1 MKKEMVKNEGMKK
14 EVMNVVKKEFVDL
27 GLSVKWANMNEGAES
42 SKEKGKYFAWN
53 EVECDEG
60 RLPSESEM
68 LELIEKCNWEWVNK
82 DGVNGYV
89 VKSRDEENKN
99 EIFLP
104 AAGLICGEKEYF
116 VGEMG
121 YYLTNTMKESVGSCE
136 LIMSSKY
143 YGMYLA
149 GLYKRSVRLV
159 K

>member
-1 MKKEMVKNEGMKK
+1 MKK
-14 EVMNVVKKEFVDL
+14 EVKEMVVKNEVVKFEFVDL
-27 GLSVKWANMNEGAES
+27 GLSVKWANMNMGAKS
-42 SKEKGKYFAWN
+42 SIENGLYFAWN
-53 EVECDEG
+53 EVKLDDEG

-68 LELIEKCNWEWVNK
+68 MELIEKCNWEWVSK
-82 DGVNGYV
+82 DGKLGYNV
-89 VKSRDEENKN
+89 RSRINNN

-121 YYLTNTMKESVGSCE
+121 YYLTNTMKESRGACE
-136 LIMSSKY
+136 LIMSPKY

>member
-1 MKKEMVKNEGMKK
+1 MKKEIKEMVVKNE
-14 EVMNVVKKEFVDL
+14 VVKFEFVDL
-27 GLSVKWANMNEGAES
+27 GLSVKWANMNMGAKS
-42 SKEKGKYFAWN
+42 SIENGLYFAWN
-53 EVECDEG
+53 EVKLDDEG

-68 LELIEKCNWEWVNK
+68 MELIEKCNWEWVSK
-82 DGVNGYV
+82 DGKLGYNVRSRVNG
-89 VKSRDEENKN
+89 N

-121 YYLTNTMKESVGSCE
+121 YYLTNTMKESVGACE
-136 LIMSSKY
+136 LIMSPKY

>member
-1 MKKEMVKNEGMKK
+1 MKK
-14 EVMNVVKKEFVDL
+14 EVKEMVVKNEVVKFEFVDL
-27 GLSVKWANMNEGAES
+27 GLSVKWANMNMGAKS
-42 SKEKGKYFAWN
+42 SIENGLYFAWN
-53 EVECDEG
+53 EVKLDDEG

-68 LELIEKCNWEWVNK
+68 MELIEKCNWEWVSK
-82 DGVNGYV
+82 DGKMGYNV
-89 VKSRDEENKN
+89 RSRINNN

-104 AAGLICGEKEYF
+104 AAGLICGDKEYF

-121 YYLTNTMKESVGSCE
+121 YYLTNTMKESVGACE
-136 LIMSSKY
+136 LIMSPKY

>member
-1 MKKEMVKNEGMKK
+1 MKK
-14 EVMNVVKKEFVDL
+14 EVKEMLVKNEVVKFEFVDL
-27 GLSVKWANMNEGAES
+27 GLSVKWANMNMGAKNSREN
-42 SKEKGKYFAWN
+42 GLYFAWT
-53 EVECDEG
+53 EVKLDDEG

-68 LELIEKCNWEWVNK
+68 MELIEKCNWEWVSK
-82 DGVNGYV
+82 DGKLGYNV
-89 VKSRDEENKN
+89 RSRINNN

-104 AAGLICGEKEYF
+104 AAGLICGDKEYF

-121 YYLTNTMKESVGSCE
+121 YYLTNTMKESVGACE
-136 LIMSSKY
+136 LIMSPKY

>member
-1 MKKEMVKNEGMKK
+1 MLKIMKK
-14 EVMNVVKKEFVDL
+14 EVKEMVVKNEVVKFEFVDL
-27 GLSVKWANMNEGAES
+27 GLSVKWANMNMGAKS
-42 SKEKGKYFAWN
+42 SIENGLYFAWN
-53 EVECDEG
+53 EVKLDDEG

-68 LELIEKCNWEWVNK
+68 MELIEKCTWEWVSK
-82 DGVNGYV
+82 DGKLGYNV
-89 VKSRDEENKN
+89 RSRINNN

-121 YYLTNTMKESVGSCE
+121 YYLTNTMKESVGACE
-136 LIMSSKY
+136 LIMSPKY

>member
-1 MKKEMVKNEGMKK
+1 MKK
-14 EVMNVVKKEFVDL
+14 EVKEMVVKNEVVKFEFVDL
-27 GLSVKWANMNEGAES
+27 GLSVKWANMNMGAKNSREN
-42 SKEKGKYFAWN
+42 GLYFAWN
-53 EVECDEG
+53 EVKLDDEG

-68 LELIEKCNWEWVNK
+68 MELIEKCNWEWVSK
-82 DGVNGYV
+82 DGKLGYNV
-89 VKSRDEENKN
+89 RSRINNN

-104 AAGLICGEKEYF
+104 AAGLICGDKEYF

-121 YYLTNTMKESVGSCE
+121 YYLTNTMKESVGACE

-159 K
+159 Q

>member
-1 MKKEMVKNEGMKK
+1 MKKEMVKK

-68 LELIEKCNWEWVNK
+68 LELIEMCNWEWVSK
-82 DGVNGYV
+82 DGKVGYNVRSRVNG
-89 VKSRDEENKN
+89 N

-104 AAGLICGEKEYF
+104 AAGLIADDKLCMA
-116 VGEMG
+116 GEMG
-121 YYLTNTMKESVGSCE
+121 YYLSSTIKDNPTGACE
-136 LIMSSKY
+136 LIISPRY
-143 YGMYLA
+143 HGIYLA
-149 GLYKRSVRLV
+149 GSYKRSVRLV

>member
-1 MKKEMVKNEGMKK
+1 MKKEMVKK

-68 LELIEKCNWEWVNK
+68 MELIEKCNWEWVSK
-82 DGVNGYV
+82 DGVYGYNVRSRSNG
-89 VKSRDEENKN
+89 N

-104 AAGLICGEKEYF
+104 AAGLISGEKESF

-121 YYLTNTMKESVGSCE
+121 YYLTSTVKDSVGACE
-136 LIMSSKY
+136 LIMSPKY
-143 YGMYLA
+143 YGMYVA
-149 GLYKRSVRLV
+149 GSYKRSVRLV

>member
-1 MKKEMVKNEGMKK
+1 MKK
-14 EVMNVVKKEFVDL
+14 EVKEMVVKNEVVKFEFVDL
-27 GLSVKWANMNEGAES
+27 GLSVKWANMNMGAKS
-42 SKEKGKYFAWN
+42 SIENGLYFAWN
-53 EVECDEG
+53 EVKVDDEG

-68 LELIEKCNWEWVNK
+68 MELIEKCNWEWVSK
-82 DGVNGYV
+82 DGKLGYNV
-89 VKSRDEENKN
+89 RSRINNN

-121 YYLTNTMKESVGSCE
+121 YYLTNTMKESVGACE
-136 LIMSSKY
+136 LIMSPKY

>member
-1 MKKEMVKNEGMKK
+1 MKK
-14 EVMNVVKKEFVDL
+14 EVKEMVVKNEVVKFEFVDL
-27 GLSVKWANMNEGAES
+27 GLSVKWANMNMGAKS
-42 SKEKGKYFAWN
+42 SIENGLYFAWN
-53 EVECDEG
+53 EVKLDDEG

-68 LELIEKCNWEWVNK
+68 MELIEKCNWEWVSK
-82 DGVNGYV
+82 DGKLGYNV
-89 VKSRDEENKN
+89 RSRINKN

-121 YYLTNTMKESVGSCE
+121 YYLTNTMKESVGACE

>member
-1 MKKEMVKNEGMKK
+1 MNK
-14 EVMNVVKKEFVDL
+14 EVLKMEKSFVMNDVNFKFVDL
-27 GLSVKWANMNEGAES
+27 GLSVKWANMNMGANS
-42 SKEKGKYFAWN
+42 SIENGLYFAWN
-53 EVECDEG
+53 EVKLDDEG

-68 LELIEKCNWEWVNK
+68 MELIEKCNWEWVSK
-82 DGVNGYV
+82 DGKLGYNV
-89 VKSRDEENKN
+89 RSRINNN

-104 AAGLICGEKEYF
+104 AAGLICGDKEYF

-121 YYLTNTMKESVGSCE
+121 YYLTNTMKESVGACE
-136 LIMSSKY
+136 LIMSPKY

>member
-1 MKKEMVKNEGMKK
+1 MKK
-14 EVMNVVKKEFVDL
+14 EVKEMEVKNDVVKFEFVDL
-27 GLSVKWANMNEGAES
+27 GLSVKWANMNMGAKS
-42 SKEKGKYFAWN
+42 SRENGLYFAWN
-53 EVECDEG
+53 EVKLDDEG

-68 LELIEKCNWEWVNK
+68 MELIEKCNWEWVSK
-82 DGVNGYV
+82 DGKLGYNV
-89 VKSRDEENKN
+89 RSRINNN

-121 YYLTNTMKESVGSCE
+121 YYLTNTMKESVGACE
-136 LIMSSKY
+136 LIMSPKY

>member
-1 MKKEMVKNEGMKK
+1 MKK
-14 EVMNVVKKEFVDL
+14 EVKEMVVKNDVVKFEFVDL
-27 GLSVKWANMNEGAES
+27 GLSVKWANMNMGAKS
-42 SKEKGKYFAWN
+42 SIENGLYFAWN
-53 EVECDEG
+53 EVKLDDEG

-68 LELIEKCNWEWVNK
+68 MELIEKCNWEWVSK
-82 DGVNGYV
+82 DGKLGYNV
-89 VKSRDEENKN
+89 RSRINNN

-121 YYLTNTMKESVGSCE
+121 YYLTNTMKESVGACE
-136 LIMSSKY
+136 LIMSPKY

-149 GLYKRSVRLV
+149 GWYKRSVRLV

>member
-1 MKKEMVKNEGMKK
+1 MKKEIKEMVVKND
-14 EVMNVVKKEFVDL
+14 VVKFEFVDL
-27 GLSVKWANMNEGAES
+27 GLSVKWANMNMGAKS
-42 SKEKGKYFAWN
+42 SIENGLYFAWN
-53 EVECDEG
+53 EVKLDDEG

-68 LELIEKCNWEWVNK
+68 MELIEKCNWEWVSK
-82 DGVNGYV
+82 DGKLGYNV
-89 VKSRDEENKN
+89 RSRINNN

-121 YYLTNTMKESVGSCE
+121 YYLTNTMKESVGACE
-136 LIMSSKY
+136 LIMSPKY

>member
-1 MKKEMVKNEGMKK
+1 MKK
-14 EVMNVVKKEFVDL
+14 EVKEMVVKNEVVKFEFVDL
-27 GLSVKWANMNEGAES
+27 GLSVKWANMNMGAKS
-42 SKEKGKYFAWN
+42 SRENGLYFAWN
-53 EVECDEG
+53 EVKLDDEG

-68 LELIEKCNWEWVNK
+68 MELIEKCNWEWVSK
-82 DGVNGYV
+82 DGKLGYNV
-89 VKSRDEENKN
+89 RSRINNN

-121 YYLTNTMKESVGSCE
+121 YYLTNTMKESVGACE
-136 LIMSSKY
+136 LIMSPKY

-149 GLYKRSVRLV
+149 GWYKRSVRLV

>member
-1 MKKEMVKNEGMKK
+1 MLKIMKK
-14 EVMNVVKKEFVDL
+14 EVKEMVVKNEVVKFEFVDL
-27 GLSVKWANMNEGAES
+27 GLSVKWANMNMGAKS
-42 SKEKGKYFAWN
+42 SIENGLYFAWN
-53 EVECDEG
+53 EVKLDDEG

-68 LELIEKCNWEWVNK
+68 MELIEKCTWEWVSK
-82 DGVNGYV
+82 DGKLGYNV
-89 VKSRDEENKN
+89 RSRINNN

-121 YYLTNTMKESVGSCE
+121 YYLTNTMKESRGACE
-136 LIMSSKY
+136 LIMSPKY

>member
-68 LELIEKCNWEWVNK
+68 MELIDKCNWEWVSK
-82 DGVNGYV
+82 DGKLGYNV
-89 VKSRDEENKN
+89 RSRINNN

-121 YYLTNTMKESVGSCE
+121 YYLTNTMKESVGACE
-136 LIMSSKY
+136 LIMSPKY

>member
-1 MKKEMVKNEGMKK
+1 MKK
-14 EVMNVVKKEFVDL
+14 EVKEMVVKNEVVKFEFVDL
-27 GLSVKWANMNEGAES
+27 GLSVKWANMNMGAKS
-42 SKEKGKYFAWN
+42 SIENGLYFAWN
-53 EVECDEG
+53 EVKLDDEG
-60 RLPSESEM
+60 RLPSEGEM
-68 LELIEKCNWEWVNK
+68 MELIEKCNWEWVSK
-82 DGVNGYV
+82 DGKLGYNV
-89 VKSRDEENKN
+89 RSRINNN

-121 YYLTNTMKESVGSCE
+121 YYLTNTMKESVGACE
-136 LIMSSKY
+136 LIMSPKY

>member
-1 MKKEMVKNEGMKK
+1 MKK
-14 EVMNVVKKEFVDL
+14 EVKEMVVKNEVVKFEFVDL
-27 GLSVKWANMNEGAES
+27 GLSVKWANMNMGAKSYIEN
-42 SKEKGKYFAWN
+42 GLYFAWN
-53 EVECDEG
+53 EVKLDDEG

-68 LELIEKCNWEWVNK
+68 MELIEKCNWEWVSK
-82 DGVNGYV
+82 DGKLGYNV
-89 VKSRDEENKN
+89 RSRINNN

-121 YYLTNTMKESVGSCE
+121 YYLTNTMKESVGACE
-136 LIMSSKY
+136 LIMSPKY

>member
-1 MKKEMVKNEGMKK
+1 MKK
-14 EVMNVVKKEFVDL
+14 EVKEMVVKNEVVKFEFVDL
-27 GLSVKWANMNEGAES
+27 GLSVKWANMNMGAKS
-42 SKEKGKYFAWN
+42 SRENGLYFAWN
-53 EVECDEG
+53 EVKLDDEG

-68 LELIEKCNWEWVNK
+68 MELIEKCNWEWVSK
-82 DGVNGYV
+82 DGKFGYNV
-89 VKSRDEENKN
+89 RSRINNN

-121 YYLTNTMKESVGSCE
+121 YYLTNTMKESVGACE
-136 LIMSSKY
+136 LIMSPKY